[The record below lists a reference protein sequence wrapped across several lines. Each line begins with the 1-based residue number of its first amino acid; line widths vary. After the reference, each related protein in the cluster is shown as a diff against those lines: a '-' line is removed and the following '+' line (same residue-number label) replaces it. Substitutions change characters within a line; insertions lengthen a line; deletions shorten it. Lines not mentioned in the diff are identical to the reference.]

1 MDAASTIKRERVI
14 DVREIN
20 PSIRH
25 TVIFQLF
32 EHLDETSSV
41 QLIADHDPSPCGS
54 SLKQNTAV
62 AAAGPISNKVRTS
75 GASGCAVITGKLGR
89 EPHKS
94 FE

>member
-1 MDAASTIKRERVI
+1 MGAASTINRERTI

-25 TVIFQLF
+25 TVIFQHF

-41 QLIADHDPSPCGS
+41 QLIVDHEPKPQRLQLETEHGDRC
-54 SLKQNTAV
+54 
-62 AAAGPISNKVRTS
+62 AGPISNKVPTS
-75 GASGCAVITGKLGR
+75 GAFGCTAITGKLGP